1 MYLIMRLSACTI
13 TDALLNMHTDYSIPA
28 LSTTF
33 FIQNG
38 LLNLRVVIQVKLY
51 IIIALYLILYSIGDF
66 AQHHTNTYVRIYTEW
81 RELYGKYVIQW
92 KFGYDRFF
100 RVISWRCLHSVC
112 DV

>member
-1 MYLIMRLSACTI
+1 MRLSACTI

-33 FIQNG
+33 FYPKWTIKSASSNPG
-38 LLNLRVVIQVKLY
+38 K
-51 IIIALYLILYSIGDF
+51 ALYNYCPLPYTVFNRRFRSTPYQY
-66 AQHHTNTYVRIYTEW
+66 AYVRIYIEW
-81 RELYGKYVIQW
+81 RELYGEYVIQW

-100 RVISWRCLHSVC
+100 RAISWRCLHSVC

>member
-13 TDALLNMHTDYSIPA
+13 RDALLNMHTDYSIPA

-33 FIQNG
+33 FIHNG

-66 AQHHTNTYVRIYTEW
+66 AQHHTNTYVRIYIKW
-81 RELYGKYVIQW
+81 RELYGEYVIQW
-92 KFGYDRFF
+92 KFGYNRFF
-100 RVISWRCLHSVC
+100 RAISWRCLHSVC